1 MKKFPQIQIPPELL
15 IGGYYDDDVNI
26 IVGEN
31 GSGKSMLLNSV
42 SEFFTDRNQNVIA
55 IANTIYDKF
64 KISSKKLNILRAS
77 NGKNAASR
85 ILMKAFTTLANENL
99 RQLFTIATTLEYIG
113 FEPIIG
119 IRIAGVDVD
128 FREKVIQSDLDG
140 HKMESLLIYLN
151 RSADE
156 AVSDNRVAKIY
167 LGQKVFPDIL
177 NEFLLLIFSFYS
189 ELKRKKLITGIE
201 LFLYKDGK
209 ELSVKDASS
218 GELTMITSLVFI
230 ASTIKEKSII
240 LVDEPENSLHPKWQ
254 IEYVKKITELFYFYQ
269 PKIIIATHSPLIT
282 NGAELSNK
290 SVKIF
295 KGKEGYFQLQRN
307 NKVNIEEVY
316 QKYFDLTTPE
326 NRFLSEF
333 VIDNMNKLAG
343 KEISTE
349 EFDGVMT
356 NIKENSYDQKQK
368 DIINQL
374 IKAGKEIVKEIEK

>member
-1 MKKFPQIQIPPELL
+1 
-15 IGGYYDDDVNI
+15 
-26 IVGEN
+26 
-31 GSGKSMLLNSV
+31 
-42 SEFFTDRNQNVIA
+42 
-55 IANTIYDKF
+55 
-64 KISSKKLNILRAS
+64 
-77 NGKNAASR
+77 
-85 ILMKAFTTLANENL
+85 
-99 RQLFTIATTLEYIG
+99 
-113 FEPIIG
+113 
-119 IRIAGVDVD
+119 
-128 FREKVIQSDLDG
+128 
-140 HKMESLLIYLN
+140 
-151 RSADE
+151 
-156 AVSDNRVAKIY
+156 
-167 LGQKVFPDIL
+167 
-177 NEFLLLIFSFYS
+177 
-189 ELKRKKLITGIE
+189 LITGIE